1 MGPPI
6 VVGQRSCE
14 KQEVHVSYREVHV
27 VEVKEVV
34 RLWSQGESL
43 RSISRLTG
51 LDRKT
56 VRRYVKAAQE
66 AGCEVGEA
74 VQEGALGEVIG
85 RVRAQGPGA
94 RGRCWEL
101 CAKHRELLAGWL
113 GQQVPLSKVQ
123 ELLARQT
130 GVVVPYRTLHRYA
143 CRELGFGGRRSTV
156 RVAEGQPGEE
166 LQLDFGAVGWLC
178 EDGRRRRVWALV
190 FTAVVSRHLF
200 VWLTY
205 RQSVADV
212 VAGCEAAWQFFGGVF
227 RVLIPDNLK
236 AIVTAADRVAP
247 RLNTA
252 FVEYAQARGFVIDP
266 ARVRHP
272 QDKGRVERSVQYVQT
287 SLFAGETFGLLA
299 EAQAAAERWCR
310 GTAGERIH
318 GTTRQRPAEHF
329 ARDEQPLLLPAPEV
343 AYEVAP
349 WSEVRVHRD
358 HHLTVGKALYS
369 VPSAYIGERV
379 QVRNGRDLVRIY
391 HRGQLVKVHPRMGP
405 GQRSTDPA
413 DYPPGVRELACRD
426 QQTLLAQARQAG
438 SAIGVYAERLLA
450 APQPWTRMRH
460 VYRLLGLVRRYS
472 ASPVEQACARALE
485 ADVVDVTRVAR
496 MVEQAVEHSPLPA
509 RPQTGASLPKP
520 LRFLRQSGEYRLA
533 RGGDHE

>member
-1 MGPPI
+1 M
-6 VVGQRSCE
+6 
-14 KQEVHVSYREVHV
+14 SYREVHM

-43 RSISRLTG
+43 RSISQLTG

-56 VRRYVKAAQE
+56 VRRYIKAAQQAGCRVGEAAQE
-66 AGCEVGEA
+66 AA
-74 VQEGALGEVIG
+74 IGEVIG

-94 RGRCWEL
+94 RGRSWAV
-101 CAKHRELLAGWL
+101 CAEHQELLAGWL
-113 GQQVPLSKVQ
+113 DKQVPLSKVQ

-143 CRELGFGGRRSTV
+143 SQELGFGGRRSTV
-156 RVAEGQPGEE
+156 RLAEGKPGEE
-166 LQLDFGAVGWLC
+166 LQVDFGAVGWIC
-178 EDGRRRRVWALV
+178 EGSKRRRVWALV

-205 RQSVADV
+205 AQSLADV

-236 AIVTAADRVAP
+236 AIVTAADGIAP
-247 RLNTA
+247 RLNA
-252 FVEYAQARGFVIDP
+252 GFVEYAQARGFVIDP

-272 QDKGRVERSVQYVQT
+272 QDKGRVERSVQYVKT
-287 SLFAGETFGLLA
+287 SLFAGEEFQLLS
-299 EAQAAAERWCR
+299 EAQEAAQRWCR
-310 GTAGERIH
+310 QTAGTRIH

-329 ARDEQPLLLPAPEV
+329 ARDEQPLLLPAPETP
-343 AYEVAP
+343 YEVAP
-349 WSEVRVHRD
+349 WIEVRVQRD

-369 VPSAYIGERV
+369 VPSQYIGERV

-391 HRGQLVKVHPRMGP
+391 HRGQLVKVHPRMAP
-405 GQRSTDPA
+405 GQRSTDPQ

-426 QQTLLAQARQAG
+426 QKTLLAQASQAG
-438 SAIGVYAERLLA
+438 SAIGTYAERLLDS
-450 APQPWTRMRH
+450 PQPWARMRH

-472 ASPVEQACARALE
+472 APPVEQACARALE
-485 ADVVDVTRVAR
+485 ADIVDVMRVTR
-496 MVEQAVEHSPLPA
+496 MVEQAVEQSPLPA
-509 RPQTGASLPKP
+509 RPQAAQAAARP
-520 LRFLRQSGEYRLA
+520 LRFLRQPSEYRLV

>member
-1 MGPPI
+1 L
-6 VVGQRSCE
+6 
-14 KQEVHVSYREVHV
+14 SYREVHV
-27 VEVKEVV
+27 VEIKEVV
-34 RLWSQGESL
+34 RLWSRGESL

-56 VRRYVKAAQE
+56 VRRYIEAAQQT
-66 AGCEVGEA
+66 GCRIGEA
-74 VQEGALGEVIG
+74 TQEAAIGEIIE

-94 RGRCWEL
+94 RGRCWAVCVE
-101 CAKHRELLAGWL
+101 HRELLAGWL
-113 GQQVPLSKVQ
+113 DKQVPLSKVQ
-123 ELLARQT
+123 ELLARHA

-143 CRELGFGGRRSTV
+143 SRELGFGGRRVTV
-156 RVAEGQPGEE
+156 RVAEGKPGEE
-166 LQLDFGAVGWLC
+166 LQVDFGAVGWIC
-178 EDGRRRRVWALV
+178 EDGRRRRLWALV
-190 FTAVVSRHLF
+190 FTAIVSRHLF

-205 RQSVADV
+205 SQSVADV
-212 VAGCEAAWQFFGGVF
+212 VAGCEAAWRFFGGVF
-227 RVLIPDNLK
+227 KVLIPDNLK
-236 AIVTAADRVAP
+236 AIVTTAGGVAP

-252 FVEYAQARGFVIDP
+252 FVEYAQARGFVVDP
-266 ARVRHP
+266 TRVRHP
-272 QDKGRVERSVQYVQT
+272 QDKGRVERAVQYVQT
-287 SLFAGETFGLLA
+287 SLFAGETFGLLS

-329 ARDEQPLLLPAPEV
+329 ARDEQPLLLPVPEAP
-343 AYEVAP
+343 YEVAP

-358 HHLTVGKALYS
+358 HHLSVGKALYS
-369 VPSAYIGERV
+369 VPTQYIGERV

-391 HRGQLVKVHPRMGP
+391 HRGQLIKVHPRVDP

-438 SAIGVYAERLLA
+438 NAIGVYAERLLA
-450 APQPWTRMRH
+450 APQPWARMRH

-472 ASPVEQACARALE
+472 APPVEQACARALE

-509 RPQTGASLPKP
+509 RPQPGQTASRP
-520 LRFLRQSGEYRLA
+520 LRFLRQASEYRLA